1 MPLSGQGGRTPLH
14 LVASWGLEKVVR
26 VLLDAG
32 ADQDAQDQVPGAALQ
47 RESRGVDRVRGAGC
61 ISFVV
66 EGFEHVLR
74 LVFCLVRD

>member
-14 LVASWGLEKVVR
+14 LAAKHLGAALLM
-26 VLLDAG
+26 LLDAG
-32 ADQDAQDQVPGAALQ
+32 ADQDAQDQVPGAAWQ